1 MLRVFNR
8 GLRLH
13 SVWRGEPAAGSPP
26 PLLLLHGLFGSS
38 SNFRSPGLQLAK
50 DGRRPV
56 LLADLRNHGN
66 SPWSDDCS
74 LESMAED
81 VVDTLDAMGL
91 EQVTICGHSLGGK
104 VAMAAALK
112 APHRFTGLIVVDI
125 APVSYG
131 SSHPGWSTN
140 TSIMDAMAAIP
151 PSALGS
157 RADADR
163 ALEAAGVGAGAPGVR
178 AFLMQNL
185 VPDERRWKFNLHALR
200 AAAANDVYAGF
211 PSQLPPAPA
220 SLAVRVISGTESWYA
235 LTAEHRVA
243 LQHWF
248 PGAEPETCW
257 IEGAGHWVHA
267 ERPAEFVA
275 LVDEF
280 AP

>member
-112 APHRFTGLIVVDI
+112 APQRRAREVLHVCEASTEHAHR
-125 APVSYG
+125 
-131 SSHPGWSTN
+131 
-140 TSIMDAMAAIP
+140 
-151 PSALGS
+151 
-157 RADADR
+157 
-163 ALEAAGVGAGAPGVR
+163 
-178 AFLMQNL
+178 
-185 VPDERRWKFNLHALR
+185 
-200 AAAANDVYAGF
+200 
-211 PSQLPPAPA
+211 PPAMQARHTGAWQVHVHARRRGGACSRETPA
-220 SLAVRVISGTESWYA
+220 LHGRCTC
-235 LTAEHRVA
+235 TRVA
-243 LQHWF
+243 QT
-248 PGAEPETCW
+248 AR
-257 IEGAGHWVHA
+257 A
-267 ERPAEFVA
+267 
-275 LVDEF
+275 
-280 AP
+280 